1 MLIEIL
7 SNYRA
12 YKQCELILVFDAY
25 KVQGNPGSISQF
37 GGIYVVYT
45 KEAET
50 ADAYIEKVTLE
61 LGKRHRVRVATSDAL
76 EQIIILAWGAAGLR
90 PGVQAG
96 GGAGRRG
103 DCGADRRK
111 QQKGPRLRPHRRPG
125 PAGEGRYIKPQY
137 RF

>member
-1 MLIEIL
+1 M
-7 SNYRA
+7 
-12 YKQCELILVFDAY
+12 
-25 KVQGNPGSISQF
+25 QGSPGSISQF

-76 EQIIILAWGAAGLR
+76 EQIIILGHGALR
-90 PGVQAG
+90 VSARALQAG

-103 DCGADRRK
+103 DRGADRRNNK
-111 QQKGPRLRPHRRPG
+111 KGHGFGRIGDRARP
-125 PAGEGRYIKPQY
+125 AKENI
-137 RF
+137 